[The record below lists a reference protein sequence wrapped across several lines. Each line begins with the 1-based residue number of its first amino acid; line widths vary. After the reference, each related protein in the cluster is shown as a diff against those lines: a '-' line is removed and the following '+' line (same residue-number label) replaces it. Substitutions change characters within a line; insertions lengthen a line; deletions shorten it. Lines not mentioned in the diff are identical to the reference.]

1 MMFQNAP
8 KTLQELALAARK
20 KAVKKQIT
28 RNAVDR
34 LVEDL
39 ISGSVCS
46 KFIST
51 GNVVGS
57 WVTINSTTVLLLP
70 GKRILMLAIKA
81 CNIFCKSDNI
91 FSESMAKGDFDNLK
105 GSGKPLPERRA
116 GAHVIT
122 DFTRHKVAKD
132 CVTIYTLWPVH

>member
-1 MMFQNAP
+1 MRGKCKLLDASINDLMQVAI
-8 KTLQELALAARK
+8 TLQELALAARK

-39 ISGSVCS
+39 ISGLVKSTWYRALCRWGKHGADHACS
-46 KFIST
+46 RR
-51 GNVVGS
+51 NVKL
-57 WVTINSTTVLLLP
+57 TTLL
-70 GKRILMLAIKA
+70 
-81 CNIFCKSDNI
+81 
-91 FSESMAKGDFDNLK
+91 SESMAKGDFDNLK

-122 DFTRHKVAKD
+122 DFTRHKVATNQIELLSNVRIRQTK
-132 CVTIYTLWPVH
+132 P

>member
-1 MMFQNAP
+1 MRGKCKLLDASINDLMQVAI
-8 KTLQELALAARK
+8 TLQELALAARK

-39 ISGSVCS
+39 ISGLVKSTWYRTLCRWGKHGADHACS
-46 KFIST
+46 RR
-51 GNVVGS
+51 NVKL
-57 WVTINSTTVLLLP
+57 TTLL
-70 GKRILMLAIKA
+70 
-81 CNIFCKSDNI
+81 
-91 FSESMAKGDFDNLK
+91 SESMAKGDFDNLK

-122 DFTRHKVAKD
+122 DFTRHKVA
-132 CVTIYTLWPVH
+132 TNLIELLSN